1 MRARRSG
8 SRSLAFSLALLLP
21 LCSSSGQ
28 QKAAPTCAS
37 AEAECAALPASE
49 APRRLRA
56 DVEMVL
62 VPVTVTNPAGQ
73 LVNGLGPAHF
83 RIFEDGVEQ
92 ELLHVFKEETPIS
105 VALLVDTSG
114 SMRNQMDAAKQMAV
128 EFLQTANPHDEFMM
142 VEFAERARMVSR
154 FTDRVENLQSE
165 MAVRA
170 ANGDTALLD
179 GVYLGAT
186 QMRSARNKRR
196 ALVLLTDGEDNHS
209 RYNEEEVKRLL
220 QETDAQFYAI
230 GRFTW
235 LGRRLM
241 SRLVDITG
249 GRMFHDYDPS
259 QTTPT
264 IWEALRNQYV
274 LAYAPGNR
282 TRDGAWRKIKV
293 KVRPD
298 PGMPPLA
305 VYAKAGYLAP
315 Q

>member
-1 MRARRSG
+1 
-8 SRSLAFSLALLLP
+8 
-21 LCSSSGQ
+21 
-28 QKAAPTCAS
+28 
-37 AEAECAALPASE
+37 
-49 APRRLRA
+49 
-56 DVEMVL
+56 MVL